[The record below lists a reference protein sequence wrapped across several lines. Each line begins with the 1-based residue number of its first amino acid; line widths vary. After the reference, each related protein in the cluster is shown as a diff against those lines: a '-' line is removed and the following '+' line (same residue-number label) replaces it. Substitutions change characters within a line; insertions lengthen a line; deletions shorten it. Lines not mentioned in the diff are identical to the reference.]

1 VRERSAI
8 DEIVGEHLQLRRAGG
23 GSLKGLCPFHDEK
36 SPSFQVTPA
45 RGLFYCLAGETR
57 VLTWDGVRSIRDLA
71 GGTHRILGRNANWMS
86 APFYSFG
93 VQPLMKISM
102 GRNGQH
108 KVIHATAEHRWF
120 VTSGRGRGSDREVLT
135 DALRP
140 GHRLRSTYPRRQ
152 ISRTP
157 PSPFGIAH
165 GFTFGDGARLN
176 RGSVANFD
184 PVKDVE
190 LLKYFPNS
198 YIGSYGSQL
207 RALHLPGYFK
217 DLPSLDESG
226 SYLYGWLAGYFAAD
240 GCVAKD
246 GTLILNSA
254 SRQNLE
260 FARDVCTRLGIGTYG
275 VTEQIR
281 AGFPGREPSSLY
293 RIHLVNGDLTEDFFL
308 LSQHRLCFS
317 GASKAFAPR
326 GWVIESVEPTERV
339 EEVFCAIVDEGHAF
353 ALEDNILTGNCFGC
367 GAGGDVIRFVEQVEH
382 LSFTESVERLA
393 TRAGIQL
400 RYEDTGSGPGRSSAP
415 AGQRGRLLEA
425 NKLAA
430 AFYAEQL
437 AGEEALQAREFLAER
452 GFDRDVAEQFNC
464 GFAPGTWDAL
474 TRHLRTKGFTESEL
488 TTAGLARQSSRGT
501 LIDRFHRR
509 LLWPIKDI
517 TGDVIGFGARKIFD
531 DDDGPKYLNTPDT
544 PLYKKSH
551 VLYGIERAKGDIAK
565 RHQAVVVEGYTDV
578 MACHLAGIPTAI
590 ASCGTAFGIE
600 HIGVLRRLLMDQDEL
615 RGEVIYTF
623 DGDAAGQAAAL
634 KMFGEDQ
641 RFVAQTF
648 VAIEPE
654 GRDPCELRQDRGD
667 EAVRDLIA
675 RRVPLVAFVLRA
687 TVARYDLE
695 TAEGRVTALQ
705 RTAPM
710 VAHIKDRG
718 LRPEYARVLAG
729 LLGMDMDSVI
739 TEVRRAGKQSQGTNP
754 SATGRGG
761 SADRSDRG
769 RPSPN
774 GGGPSAGSPGDSAD
788 ETGPAAATGTA
799 RPRVTRPD
807 DGTASMVEREALKA
821 ALQRPAVAGPVFDAV
836 GPAAYTQEAYRL
848 LRIAVAGS
856 GGAGAAP
863 ASGPAWAEAVSA
875 GLDDP
880 ILISLVTQLCVEPLR
895 AGATDEADYIA
906 AVLARLQHLA
916 AVREVTTLK
925 GRLQRMNPEETGAAY
940 WKLYGEL
947 IALEQQSILLGERG
961 MGGQP

>member
-1 VRERSAI
+1 MRIRNEDIALVRERSAI

-57 VLTWDGVRSIRDLA
+57 VITWDGIRPIRELA
-71 GGTHRILGRNANWMS
+71 GGTHRILGRNANWMP
-86 APFYSFG
+86 APFCSFG
-93 VQPLMKISM
+93 LQPLMKISL
-102 GRNGQH
+102 GRNGQR
-108 KVIHATAEHRWF
+108 KVIHATPEHRWF
-120 VTSGRGRGSDREVLT
+120 VTSGPDRRGDREVLT
-135 DALRP
+135 QGLRP
-140 GHRLRSTYPRRQ
+140 GHRLRAVFPRRQ

-198 YIGSYGSQL
+198 YVGSYGVAL
-207 RALHLPGYFK
+207 RALHLPGFFK
-217 DLPSLDESG
+217 ERPSLDESG

-240 GCVAKD
+240 GCVAED
-246 GTLILNSA
+246 GTLILN
-254 SRQNLE
+254 
-260 FARDVCTRLGIGTYG
+260 FATREDLLFVRDVCTRLGVGTYG

-281 AGFPGREPSSLY
+281 AGFPGREPSPLY
-293 RIHLVNGDLTEDFFL
+293 RIRFVNQDLTEEFFV
-308 LSQHRLCFS
+308 LSAHRLRFA
-317 GASKAFAPR
+317 GTSKVFARR
-326 GWVIESVEPTERV
+326 GWVIDGVEPTDRV
-339 EEVFCAIVDEGHAF
+339 EEVFCAVVEEGHAF

-400 RYEDTGSGPGRSSAP
+400 RYEDTGSGTGRTAAP
-415 AGQRGRLLEA
+415 PGQRGRLLEA

-437 AGEEALQAREFLAER
+437 AGEEALPAREFLAVR
-452 GFDRDVAEQFNC
+452 GFDRDVAEQFDC
-464 GFAPGTWDAL
+464 GFAPGGWDTL
-474 TRHLRTKGFTESEL
+474 TRALRVKGFTESEL
-488 TTAGLARQSSRGT
+488 TTAGLAKQSSRGT

-509 LLWPIKDI
+509 LLWPIRDI

-551 VLYGIERAKGDIAK
+551 VLYGIERAKGDIAR

-590 ASCGTAFGIE
+590 ASCGTAFGVE

-648 VAIEPE
+648 VAIEPD

-687 TVARYDLE
+687 TVARYDLD
-695 TAEGRVTALQ
+695 TAEGRVAALQ

-729 LLGMDMDSVI
+729 LLGMDMESVI
-739 TEVRRAGKQSQGTNP
+739 AEVRRAG
-754 SATGRGG
+754 
-761 SADRSDRG
+761 
-769 RPSPN
+769 RP
-774 GGGPSAGSPGDSAD
+774 GQ
-788 ETGPAAATGTA
+788 AATNGSRGQSLDGAGVETEA
-799 RPRVTRPD
+799 AKSTRVARPD
-807 DGTASMVEREALKA
+807 DGPASLIEREALKA
-821 ALQRPAVAGPVFDAV
+821 AMQRPAVAGPVFDAV
-836 GPAAYTQEAYRL
+836 GPAAYTQEAYRR
-848 LRIAVAGS
+848 LRIAIAGA
-856 GGAGAAP
+856 GGATSAP
-863 ASGPAWAEAVSA
+863 VSGPSWAQAVGA

-880 ILISLVTQLCVEPLR
+880 ILVSLVTQLSVEPLP
-895 AGATDEADYIA
+895 AGSTNETDYIA

-916 AVREVTTLK
+916 AVREVAALK
-925 GRLQRMNPEETGAAY
+925 GKLQRMNPEEAGASY

-947 IALEQQSILLGERG
+947 IALEQQAILLGERG